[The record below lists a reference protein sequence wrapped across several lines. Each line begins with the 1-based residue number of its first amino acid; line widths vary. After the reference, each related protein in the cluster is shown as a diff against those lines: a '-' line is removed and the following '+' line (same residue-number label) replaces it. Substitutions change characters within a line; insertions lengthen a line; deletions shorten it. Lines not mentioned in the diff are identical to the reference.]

1 MDGILEPDDPELR
14 VKVKRL
20 EGAGALYRINHLT
33 WWKEEMPSEQEYE
46 EGRSCLEQNGWK
58 CDYILS
64 HCAPSSVQAQLSCG
78 RFDTDPLTVYLEEI
92 KNRCEYRK
100 WFFGHYHEDELVD
113 DRHMVLYHGIERVL

>member
-46 EGRSCLEQNGWK
+46 EAVSYTHLDVYKRQTL
-58 CDYILS
+58 
-64 HCAPSSVQAQLSCG
+64 PSSITIIRSA
-78 RFDTDPLTVYLEEI
+78 FM
-92 KNRCEYRK
+92 
-100 WFFGHYHEDELVD
+100 
-113 DRHMVLYHGIERVL
+113 MVLTRWATITTVAAPVSFARAWRSAESVLRCV